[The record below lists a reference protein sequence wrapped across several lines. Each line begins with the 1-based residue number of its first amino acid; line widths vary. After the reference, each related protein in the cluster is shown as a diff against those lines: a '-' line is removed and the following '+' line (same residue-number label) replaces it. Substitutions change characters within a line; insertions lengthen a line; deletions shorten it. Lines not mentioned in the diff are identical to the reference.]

1 MGLPPLEAA
10 PEIRGREKVKKLLII
25 ALVVVLAVT
34 GGMFA
39 ATFTTA
45 TATIGVT
52 AIESDF
58 AAVTANVT
66 VLAPTVFGK
75 YTGTWPSGTLFTVTP
90 HAEYTGDLVIRA
102 YLVNTGQ
109 LIRYYEHLNMT
120 LQFTDN
126 TSAIA
131 DEQGIVQVLNLQNSA
146 VLFTWANATG
156 GSPYQVELT
165 GGGYRLHPW
174 KTLTGGSVQ
183 PQLWL
188 EITQR

>member
-1 MGLPPLEAA
+1 M
-10 PEIRGREKVKKLLII
+10 KKLLII
-25 ALVVVLAVT
+25 ALVAVLAVS

-39 ATFTTA
+39 ATYTTA

-52 AIESDF
+52 APTSDF
-58 AAVTANVT
+58 AEVTAENVT
-66 VLAPTVFGK
+66 ALAPDVFGK

-90 HAEYTGDLVIRA
+90 HADYTGDLVIRA
-102 YLVNTGQ
+102 YLVNTGA
-109 LIRYYEHLNMT
+109 LIRYYEHLNMA

-126 TSAIA
+126 NSVIV
-131 DEQGIVQVLNLQNSA
+131 DEQGITQVLTLDNA
-146 VLFTWANATG
+146 EVLFAWANATG
-156 GSPYQVELT
+156 DSPYKVELT

-174 KTLTGGSVQ
+174 KTLDGGDVQ

>member
-1 MGLPPLEAA
+1 M
-10 PEIRGREKVKKLLII
+10 KKLLII
-25 ALVVVLAVT
+25 GLVAVLMVT
-34 GGMFA
+34 GGVFA
-39 ATFTTA
+39 TTYTTA

-52 AIESDF
+52 AVESDF
-58 AAVTANVT
+58 AAATANVT

-90 HAEYTGDLVIRA
+90 DASYTGDLVIRA
-102 YLVNTGQ
+102 YLVNTGE
-109 LIRYYEHLNMT
+109 LSRYYEHLNMS
-120 LQFTDN
+120 LEFTDN
-126 TSAIA
+126 ASAIV
-131 DEQGIVQVLNLQNSA
+131 DEQAITQVLTLDNSE
-146 VLFTWANATG
+146 VLFTWENAFG
-156 GSPYQVELT
+156 DSPYKVELT

>member
-1 MGLPPLEAA
+1 M
-10 PEIRGREKVKKLLII
+10 KKLLII
-25 ALVVVLAVT
+25 GLVAVLMVT

-39 ATFTTA
+39 TTYTTA

-58 AAVTANVT
+58 AATTANVT

-75 YTGTWPSGTLFTVTP
+75 YAGTWPSGTLFTVTP
-90 HAEYTGDLVIRA
+90 DASYTGDLVIRA
-102 YLVNTGQ
+102 YLVNTGA
-109 LIRYYEHLNMT
+109 LSRYYEHLNMS
-120 LQFTDN
+120 LKFTDN

-131 DEQGIVQVLNLQNSA
+131 DEQQITQVLTLDNSE
-146 VLFTWANATG
+146 VLFTWENG
-156 GSPYQVELT
+156 YGDSPYKVELT

>member
-1 MGLPPLEAA
+1 M
-10 PEIRGREKVKKLLII
+10 KKLLII
-25 ALVVVLAVT
+25 GLVAVLMVT
-34 GGMFA
+34 GGVFA
-39 ATFTTA
+39 TTYTTA

-52 AIESDF
+52 AVESDF
-58 AAVTANVT
+58 AAATANVT

-90 HAEYTGDLVIRA
+90 DASYTGDLVIRA
-102 YLVNTGQ
+102 YLVNTGE
-109 LIRYYEHLNMT
+109 LSRYYEHLNMS
-120 LQFTDN
+120 LEFTDN

-131 DEQGIVQVLNLQNSA
+131 DEQGVTQVLNLQNSE
-146 VLFTWANATG
+146 VLFTWENDYG
-156 GSPYQVELT
+156 DSPYKVELT

-174 KTLTGGSVQ
+174 KSLTGGSVQ

>member
-1 MGLPPLEAA
+1 M
-10 PEIRGREKVKKLLII
+10 KKFLII
-25 ALVVVLAVT
+25 GLVAVLMVT

-39 ATFTTA
+39 TTYTTA

-52 AIESDF
+52 AVESDF
-58 AAVTANVT
+58 ATVTAANVT
-66 VLAPTVFGK
+66 ALAPTVFGK

-90 HAEYTGDLVIRA
+90 DASYTGDLVIRA
-102 YLVNTGQ
+102 YLVNTGE
-109 LIRYYEHLNMT
+109 LGRYYEHLNMS
-120 LQFTDN
+120 LEFTDN

-131 DEQGIVQVLNLQNSA
+131 DEQAITQVLNLQNSE
-146 VLFTWANATG
+146 VLFTWENG
-156 GSPYQVELT
+156 YGDSPYKIELT

-174 KTLTGGSVQ
+174 KTLDGGSVQ

>member
-1 MGLPPLEAA
+1 M
-10 PEIRGREKVKKLLII
+10 KKLLII
-25 ALVVVLAVT
+25 GLVAVLMVT

-39 ATFTTA
+39 STYTTA

-52 AIESDF
+52 AVESDF
-58 AAVTANVT
+58 AAATANVT

-75 YTGTWPSGTLFTVTP
+75 YAGTWPSGTLFTVTP
-90 HAEYTGDLVIRA
+90 DASYTGDLVIRA
-102 YLVNTGQ
+102 YLVNTGE
-109 LIRYYEHLNMT
+109 LSRYYEHLNMS
-120 LQFTDN
+120 LEFTDN

-131 DEQGIVQVLNLQNSA
+131 DEQQITQVLTLDNSE
-146 VLFTWANATG
+146 VLFTWENG
-156 GSPYQVELT
+156 YGDSPYKVELT

-174 KTLTGGSVQ
+174 KSLTGGSVQ

>member
-1 MGLPPLEAA
+1 M
-10 PEIRGREKVKKLLII
+10 KKLLII
-25 ALVVVLAVT
+25 GLVAVLMVT

-39 ATFTTA
+39 TTYTTA

-58 AAVTANVT
+58 AATTANVT

-75 YTGTWPSGTLFTVTP
+75 YAGTWPSGTLFTVTP
-90 HAEYTGDLVIRA
+90 DASYTGDLVIRA
-102 YLVNTGQ
+102 YLVNTGA
-109 LIRYYEHLNMT
+109 LSRYYEHLNMS
-120 LQFTDN
+120 LKFTDN

-131 DEQGIVQVLNLQNSA
+131 DEQQITQILTLDNSE
-146 VLFTWANATG
+146 VLFTWENG
-156 GSPYQVELT
+156 YGDSPYKVELT